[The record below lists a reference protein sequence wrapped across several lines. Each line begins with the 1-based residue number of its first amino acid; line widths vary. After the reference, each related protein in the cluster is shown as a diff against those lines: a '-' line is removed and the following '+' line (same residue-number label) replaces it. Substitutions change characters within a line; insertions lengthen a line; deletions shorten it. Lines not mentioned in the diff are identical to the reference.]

1 MSAENFGDRFCE
13 CVTRTKS
20 NYNPKVIYIFRG
32 NLDIPKIKKF
42 AQDDLHKLH
51 LTHVAVAEGYGAK
64 ISKFPISV
72 ATQLSATSNASRV
85 NEP

>member
-13 CVTRTKS
+13 FVTRTKS

-64 ISKFPISV
+64 ISKSPISV